1 MKLFCKKYR
10 FPQGEKMLN
19 VDEQR
24 IKMLSTNL
32 SVYETEAIQC
42 QLTFQ
47 NETTI
52 LDVKLINRYCN

>member
-1 MKLFCKKYR
+1 
-10 FPQGEKMLN
+10 MLN

-52 LDVKLINRYCN
+52 LDVKLINLYCN